1 MWRTWKTFSNFNGT
15 GISGCSWW
23 KKQPGD
29 STVTFLFPHWRS
41 LQLWKG
47 HLNTLPSQ
55 QGHKE
60 LPGTCFSMR
69 LHFSM
74 RNKFNDKILMRCFW
88 RFSETSSLPLLLLRD
103 SIVLGDERN
112 FEGIHRSWSDRQ
124 ATKNTHGK
132 NMWLYDLC
140 KLYWIMNHFFRFSY
154 IENQTTKSR
163 YPPQCQKNFISISKI
178 QAVRGKEHSKFFA
191 AKCWSGGWGYCSKSL
206 RGELS
211 QDSDHWRFTKMAF
224 NAKVFQ
230 IEWDSAK
237 PEILSFVC

>member
-1 MWRTWKTFSNFNGT
+1 M
-15 GISGCSWW
+15 
-23 KKQPGD
+23 KKRHPGD
-29 STVTFLFPHWRS
+29 SIVTFLFPHWRS
-41 LQLWKG
+41 FQLWKG

-74 RNKFNDKILMRCFW
+74 INKFNDKILMQWFW

-103 SIVLGDERN
+103 SILLGDERILKGSIDPDSIAKQPEKICGCMICAN
-112 FEGIHRSWSDRQ
+112 YTGSWIIS
-124 ATKNTHGK
+124 
-132 NMWLYDLC
+132 
-140 KLYWIMNHFFRFSY
+140 FRFSY
-154 IENQTTKSR
+154 IENQTPKSR

-178 QAVRGKEHSKFFA
+178 QAARGKEHSKFFA
-191 AKCWSGGWGYCSKSL
+191 AKCWSGGWGYCAESL

-224 NAKVFQ
+224 NAIRYFKLSGTQQNQRWGWFFWVF
-230 IEWDSAK
+230 
-237 PEILSFVC
+237 FVNHPIIQNQ